1 LAAERLQHHGYINI
15 ENLNLRRHNYPFGD
29 LLATK
34 SGTRY
39 FIGVKARN
47 EMRQGNVGL
56 NESYNLVLIP
66 DALNR
71 RLKEQGKTTDQITA
85 MLLAE
90 VSKLATDLSATP
102 GLLLRIYLKPA
113 TKGGRVARKYFTSY
127 GADGKP
133 FNLLPH
139 AQKALDRSDASL
151 QHPNHAP
158 ELSGS
163 SPTRAR
169 CSTS

>member
-1 LAAERLQHHGYINI
+1 MGRDGNVEGRWSDGGGRRRSDLVAERLQHHGYINI

-34 SGTRY
+34 SGTRH

-71 RLKEQGKTTDQITA
+71 RLK
-85 MLLAE
+85 
-90 VSKLATDLSATP
+90 
-102 GLLLRIYLKPA
+102 
-113 TKGGRVARKYFTSY
+113 
-127 GADGKP
+127 
-133 FNLLPH
+133 
-139 AQKALDRSDASL
+139 
-151 QHPNHAP
+151 
-158 ELSGS
+158 
-163 SPTRAR
+163 
-169 CSTS
+169 